1 MEESLTC
8 NPFGSKT
15 YCTRTFTN
23 IFADGVSRYRLCADA
38 GITEEIEGM
47 SLEDVDPLD
56 FYYSPQMDK
65 VRQMM
70 IRGEHITILWYVTN
84 KNLKQV
90 GHTDKIITKKSNIM
104 DLIISQLHP

>member
-1 MEESLTC
+1 MYK
-8 NPFGSKT
+8 GVHKH
-15 YCTRTFTN
+15 
-23 IFADGVSRYRLCADA
+23 FADGVSRYRLCADA

-70 IRGEHITILWYVTN
+70 IRGEHIT
-84 KNLKQV
+84 
-90 GHTDKIITKKSNIM
+90 GS
-104 DLIISQLHP
+104 